1 MMHER
6 PATDGT
12 GNQNFRPQTRK
23 KTEETK
29 TRQGHYM
36 TRRDIR
42 KEKNNNMRKINNGYG
57 GGAQNVILY
66 PWWKLEGNLGLGNKN
81 LKSGNISKSKT

>member
-1 MMHER
+1 MR
-6 PATDGT
+6 G
-12 GNQNFRPQTRK
+12 RPQTGQAIKIFDPRQEK

-29 TRQGHYM
+29 NRQGHYM

-42 KEKNNNMRKINNGYG
+42 RKKNNNMRKINNEYG

-81 LKSGNISKSKT
+81 LKKWQHK

>member
-1 MMHER
+1 
-6 PATDGT
+6 
-12 GNQNFRPQTRK
+12 
-23 KTEETK
+23 
-29 TRQGHYM
+29 M

-42 KEKNNNMRKINNGYG
+42 RKKNNNMRKINNEYG